1 MRSLLLLATLT
12 AVTPWAIAQG
22 ISATPARLSSPS
34 AAAHP
39 NVPTAFVH
47 SLMSKPDSEGFRRSQ
62 HSSPYLPLLSA
73 LGMFSDI
80 YPNPNSSSGP
90 DPSAAAFPS
99 AAPAPNILL
108 QALAPAATQQPSAS
122 QPLLIELQGDHYVR
136 LTGGD
141 TSGNDLT
148 YQAPVASA
156 ARGGSALPNLRKQS
170 AREASP
176 RALSAVALIFRDG
189 HNEEVR
195 DYTISGGVIYVRGD
209 YYSDGYWN
217 KKIELSALN
226 LPETFKSNQ
235 QRGVRFVLPSAPNE
249 VITRP

>member
-1 MRSLLLLATLT
+1 
-12 AVTPWAIAQG
+12 
-22 ISATPARLSSPS
+22 
-34 AAAHP
+34 
-39 NVPTAFVH
+39 
-47 SLMSKPDSEGFRRSQ
+47 
-62 HSSPYLPLLSA
+62 
-73 LGMFSDI
+73 MFSDL
-80 YPNPNSSSGP
+80 YPNSSSAP
-90 DPSAAAFPS
+90 DPSAAVPS
-99 AAPAPNILL
+99 AAQAPNILL
-108 QALAPAATQQPSAS
+108 QALAPAAATQQPSAS
-122 QPLLIELQGDHYVR
+122 QPLLIELQGDRYVR

-156 ARGGSALPNLRKQS
+156 ARGGLALPNLRKQS
-170 AREASP
+170 ARDVSP
-176 RALSAVALIFRDG
+176 HVLSPVALVFRDG

-195 DYTISGGVIYVRGD
+195 DYTIAGGVIYVRGD

-235 QRGVRFVLPSAPNE
+235 QRGIRFVLPSAPNE

>member
-1 MRSLLLLATLT
+1 MRRLLLLATLT

-22 ISATPARLSSPS
+22 TSASPARFS
-34 AAAHP
+34 AQAATSHP
-39 NVPTAFVH
+39 NAPTAFVR
-47 SLMSKPDSEGFRRSQ
+47 SLMSKPDSDGLRRSH
-62 HSSPYLPLLSA
+62 HSSPYFPLLSG
-73 LGMFSDI
+73 LGMFSDL
-80 YPNPNSSSGP
+80 YPNSSSAP
-90 DPSAAAFPS
+90 DPSAAVPS
-99 AAPAPNILL
+99 AAQAPNTLL
-108 QALAPAATQQPSAS
+108 QALAPEAATQPSAAS
-122 QPLLIELQGDHYVR
+122 QPLLIELHGDRYVR

-156 ARGGSALPNLRKQS
+156 ARGGSAPLNLRKES

-176 RALSAVALIFRDG
+176 RVLSPVALIFRDG
-189 HNEEVR
+189 HKEEVR
-195 DYTISGGVIYVRGD
+195 DYTIAGGVIYVRGD